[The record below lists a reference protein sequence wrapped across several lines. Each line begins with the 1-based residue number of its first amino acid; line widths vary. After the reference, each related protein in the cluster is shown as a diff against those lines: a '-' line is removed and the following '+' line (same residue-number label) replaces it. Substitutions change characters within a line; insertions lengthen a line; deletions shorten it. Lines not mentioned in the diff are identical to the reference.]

1 MFATLKKNQKM
12 LNKNR
17 HIILCSLF
25 LFCLS
30 SLAEANLS
38 EDQVYSLFGEAN
50 QTFRQANST
59 DDSDQAQKLYEKAI
73 LNYEKIISDGQI
85 QNSKLYYN
93 LANAYFLS
101 GNLGKAILYYRR
113 AEKLDGSDTNI
124 QKNLAFARSKRIDKI
139 PMKTEKRVLHTL
151 FFWHYDFSIK
161 TKFILTCLFFA
172 VVCIV
177 LTVMIWLGRTA
188 GRITTAVIFSIL
200 FIFFLASAVLEA
212 QTQSNRIGGVITAR
226 EVVARQGDGQ
236 NYPASFKESLHV
248 GTEFN
253 LLEHR
258 VGWLHIRLSDDSD
271 AWIPENSAE
280 LI

>member
-1 MFATLKKNQKM
+1 LFATSKKNPKT
-12 LNKNR
+12 LNKNCQT
-17 HIILCSLF
+17 IFCSLF
-25 LFCLS
+25 LFCLTS
-30 SLAEANLS
+30 IAEANLS
-38 EDQVYSLFGEAN
+38 NEQVYSLFGQAN
-50 QTFRQANST
+50 QSFRQANST

-101 GNLGKAILYYRR
+101 GNLGKAILNYRR

-161 TKFILTCLFFA
+161 TKFILTCLFFT
-172 VVCIV
+172 VVCIL
-177 LTVMIWLGRTA
+177 LTVMIWFGKTA
-188 GRITTAVIFSIL
+188 GRITTVVIFSIL
-200 FIFFLASAVLEA
+200 FICFLASAVLE
-212 QTQSNRIGGVITAR
+212 TQIQANRICGVITNQQ
-226 EVVARQGDGQ
+226 VIARQGDGQ
-236 NYPASFKESLHV
+236 NYPESFKEPLHV
-248 GTEFN
+248 GTEFD
-253 LLEHR
+253 LLER
-258 VGWLHIRLSDDSD
+258 RAGWFHIKLSDDSD
-271 AWIPENSAE
+271 TWIPDNSAE